1 MLPSARFSLL
11 KILPYLCLVFLA
23 PASVAQTSKQTAP
36 SVLVE
41 VTPSVKAGEELKAD
55 LQRQIGWDDN
65 LPSEVNP
72 TGLQFQFSKIGDKTF
87 PQGHAVNY
95 RAYVHGAAENKKYSL
110 GIWKVGAE
118 MQILPTDVYVNAKG
132 LLMDHKPRPDQ
143 ENKDSVEEE
152 DEIDLALQ
160 AARGE
165 PIRVVLATADGK
177 LMVPGTVV
185 PFPIVGKDKNCRLE
199 IRLATPDAEAILVY
213 ADGLPP
219 NTEVPFQSN
228 SAGEQG
234 QASFSVNA
242 HGHAATADM
251 PYVEGKASGVV
262 KETLATKECSVSVE
276 IPWGKG
282 SYKPL

>member
-1 MLPSARFSLL
+1 
-11 KILPYLCLVFLA
+11 
-23 PASVAQTSKQTAP
+23 
-36 SVLVE
+36 
-41 VTPSVKAGEELKAD
+41 
-55 LQRQIGWDDN
+55 
-65 LPSEVNP
+65 
-72 TGLQFQFSKIGDKTF
+72 
-87 PQGHAVNY
+87 
-95 RAYVHGAAENKKYSL
+95 
-110 GIWKVGAE
+110 
-118 MQILPTDVYVNAKG
+118 
-132 LLMDHKPRPDQ
+132 MDHKPRPDQ

>member
-1 MLPSARFSLL
+1 
-11 KILPYLCLVFLA
+11 
-23 PASVAQTSKQTAP
+23 
-36 SVLVE
+36 VE